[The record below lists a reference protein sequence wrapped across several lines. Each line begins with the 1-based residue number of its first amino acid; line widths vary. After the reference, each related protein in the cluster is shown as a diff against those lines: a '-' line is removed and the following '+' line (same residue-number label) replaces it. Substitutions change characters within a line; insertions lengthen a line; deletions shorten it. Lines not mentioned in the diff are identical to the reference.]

1 MTVPTAEVLDPIP
14 RPRRIRL
21 ETVRDVRRE
30 LHVLY
35 REARTGKLDP
45 SVATRLAYLLQ
56 ISARLFEVSE
66 LERRVALLEAA
77 NDHQT
82 KA

>member
-1 MTVPTAEVLDPIP
+1 VTVATAEVLNPTP

-30 LHVLY
+30 LHGLY
-35 REARTGKLDP
+35 REARSGKLDP

-66 LERRVALLEAA
+66 LERRVALLEAS
-77 NDHQT
+77 NVT
-82 KA
+82 